1 MYPSA
6 TDDSNGSTVLIEPKV
21 FVFSREFY
29 TEFSR
34 KYSISCI
41 KDYKAI
47 RDILSVSSLGFE
59 KTLASVLRKEL
70 DALLKDNFDILALGD
85 DRDDS
90 LNVMPDRAA
99 EIRLSTAMAES
110 ETTVATATA
119 YLRYKKDNEADVT
132 PVADCFNIDPPSPGI
147 TKNYYT
153 VLTHGY
159 DIYIIVEEGI
169 LSQLEGLPFRLNFLR
184 AVLKAL
190 YSLARIH
197 NVNRGSWYRSYI
209 GVLSTSVGL

>member
-6 TDDSNGSTVLIEPKV
+6 TDDSNDNTVLIEPKV

-70 DALLKDNFDILALGD
+70 NALLKEDFDILALGD

-119 YLRYKKDNEADVT
+119 YLRYKE
-132 PVADCFNIDPPSPGI
+132 PSGSLVAASNDLFSVNPPSSGN

-153 VLTHGY
+153 ILTHGY